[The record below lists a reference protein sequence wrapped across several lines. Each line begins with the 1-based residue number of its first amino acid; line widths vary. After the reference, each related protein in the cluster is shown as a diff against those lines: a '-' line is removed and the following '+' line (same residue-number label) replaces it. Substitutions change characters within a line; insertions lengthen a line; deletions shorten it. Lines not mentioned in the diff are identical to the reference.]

1 MNLFDY
7 LKAVTDPKQDLDF
20 SDPIVSQGY
29 DQYMMNRW
37 ISMCDIFLPVCA
49 EINMYEVPKE
59 VHYRYYKSL
68 LPQRNVF
75 YDYIKKEKDFTW
87 EEKKII
93 AHHFC
98 ANIRKVDEM
107 ISMMDEKEVKDILN
121 IYRNEDGSFS
131 YSK

>member
-20 SDPIVSQGY
+20 SNPEVSQGY
-29 DQYMMNRW
+29 DSFMMNRW
-37 ISMCDIFLPVCA
+37 ISMCETFLPVCA
-49 EINMYEVPKE
+49 QINMFEIPKE
-59 VHYRYYKSL
+59 SHYKYFKTL
-68 LPQRNVF
+68 LPQRKIF
-75 YDYIKKEKDFTW
+75 FEYIKKEKDITW

-93 AHHFC
+93 AYHFC
-98 ANIRKVDEM
+98 ANIRKIDDMVSLM
-107 ISMMDEKEVKDILN
+107 SEKELKSILD